1 LARLTVTGGRPLSGS
16 VRISGS
22 KNASVAMIPAA
33 LLASGVSVLENV
45 PEIVDVDVFGRILSQ
60 LGARVS
66 REEGRGLVI
75 DPNGFKT
82 WEAPYELVKKLR
94 ASYYLLGV
102 LLARFGRAEV
112 ALPGGCNIGLRPI
125 DQHIKGFR
133 ALGAEVVLEHGVVK
147 AWTKGKGLKGAP
159 VYLDVVSVGATI
171 NIMLAAVL
179 ADGLTVIENAAKEPH
194 VVNLANYLNSMGA
207 KVQGAGTDV
216 IRIKGVKRLT
226 GSQHPVIPD
235 EVEAATFM
243 VAAAATGGDVLVT
256 NVIPKHLDSVSAK
269 LREAGVEVIENGDS
283 VRVVGPGR
291 PRAVNVKT
299 LPYPGFPTDCQQVF
313 AALMARADGISMIQE
328 TIYDNRF
335 GYANELIRM
344 GASIKVDGRTAI
356 IEGVDRLFGAPVTAI
371 DLRAGAAMVVAG
383 LSAQGKTDVYGVDHI
398 ERGYERLVDKLVGLG
413 AEVSLVK

>member
-1 LARLTVTGGRPLSGS
+1 MARLTVTGGRPLSGS